1 MNHKLHL
8 HVTRLVT
15 LGAIFFAIV
24 TSTVFYFYNLAAQRN
39 DMEKAIEQLFVTVKI
54 PAEISAY
61 LDNDDLA
68 REVMEGLQEND
79 IISAVVLTSRTG
91 MKVVSADVDAASLD
105 VSTSLFFPLYNP
117 FEASDRVG
125 VLQVRL
131 NKELLSQSV
140 MHAALEQMLILL
152 VLIITVAMLVLIM
165 MRRLLTTPIQSIA
178 DNLHKIKPGNG
189 DSLHCPKGYESNE
202 IGNLVADINKLL
214 ISVRDT
220 LAQERQLRNQ
230 VEVMEKHFRLIFER
244 ASAGIFLLD
253 RGFYLRSSNRAF
265 QKIVGVAGIERR
277 LKKKNIYLPELFSDP
292 HRVHDLLNNILETHK
307 PMACDLQLEQFSR
320 GEERWLHCLFSVVH
334 NDQNKN
340 EEEALIEGLVID
352 VTERTFQMERVLYES
367 EHDPLTQ
374 LFNRRAGDQ
383 LLNIMLTNA
392 KKNNE
397 QLVLLLIDLDGFKE
411 VNDHFGHKA
420 GDKVLI
426 EVANRL
432 KAAIRKEDIL
442 IRLGGDEFVI
452 AFNVVRESRSEI
464 DHFVKNLFD
473 RFKTE
478 IQLKDSRSVNIGSSI
493 GIAIYPHDGETIGTL
508 MSNADSAMYLAKQE
522 GKNRAFYYR
531 AA

>member
-24 TSTVFYFYNLAAQRN
+24 TSTVFYFYNLTVQQS

-54 PAEISAY
+54 PAEISVY

-68 REVMEGLQEND
+68 REVIDGLQEND
-79 IISAVVLTSRTG
+79 IISAAVLTSKTG
-91 MKVVSADVDAASLD
+91 MRVASTDAASFD
-105 VSTSLFFPLYNP
+105 VSTALFFPLYNP
-117 FEASDRVG
+117 FEASDRIG

-131 NKELLSQSV
+131 NKELLNQSV
-140 MHAALEQMLILL
+140 MRAALEQMLILL

-178 DNLHKIKPGNG
+178 DNLHKIKPG
-189 DSLHCPKGYESNE
+189 DADRLHCPKGHEKNE

-214 ISVRDT
+214 VSVRDT
-220 LAQERQLRNQ
+220 LMQERQLRNQ
-230 VEVMEKHFRLIFER
+230 VEAMEKHFRLIFER

-253 RGFYLRSSNRAF
+253 RGFHLRSSNRAF
-265 QKIVGVAGIERR
+265 QKIIGIAGIERR

-292 HRVHDLLNNILETHK
+292 HRVHDLLNEILETHQSV
-307 PMACDLQLEQFSR
+307 ACDLQLEQTCR
-320 GEERWLHCLFSVVH
+320 GEERWLHCLFSIVD

-340 EEEALIEGLVID
+340 EEALIEGLIID

-374 LFNRRAGDQ
+374 LFNRRAGEQ
-383 LLNIMLTNA
+383 LLDIMLKNA
-392 KKNNE
+392 KKSNE
-397 QLVLLLIDLDGFKE
+397 QLVLLLIDLDGFKA

-432 KAAIRKEDIL
+432 KTTIRREDIL

-452 AFNVVRESRSEI
+452 AFNVAGESRSEI
-464 DHFVKNLFD
+464 DHFVENLLN

-478 IQLKDSRSVNIGSSI
+478 IQLKDNNSVTIGSSI
-493 GIAIYPHDGETIGTL
+493 GIAVYPRDGKTIGTL
-508 MSNADSAMYLAKQE
+508 MVNADSAMYQAKRE
-522 GKNRAFYYR
+522 GKNRALYYC

>member
-8 HVTRLVT
+8 HVTRIVT
-15 LGAIFFAIV
+15 SGAVFFAIV
-24 TSTVFYFYNLAAQRN
+24 ASTVFYFYNLTAQQN

-68 REVMEGLQEND
+68 REVIDGLLEND
-79 IISAVVLTSRTG
+79 IISAAILTSRTG
-91 MKVVSADVDAASLD
+91 MEVTSDDAVSLD
-105 VSTSLFFPLYNP
+105 ASASLFFSLYNP
-117 FEASDRVG
+117 FEAADRIG
-125 VLQVRL
+125 ILQIRL
-131 NKELLSQSV
+131 NKELLNQSV
-140 MHAALEQMLILL
+140 MHAALEQMVILL
-152 VLIITVAMLVLIM
+152 VLIIIVAMLVLIM

-178 DNLHKIKPGNG
+178 DNLHNIKPGDN
-189 DSLHCPKGYESNE
+189 DRLHCPKGYENNE

-253 RGFYLRSSNRAF
+253 QNFHLRSSNRAF
-265 QKIVGVAGIERR
+265 QKIVGIAGIERR

-292 HRVHDLLNNILETHK
+292 HQVHDLLNDILVTHK
-307 PMACDLQLEQFSR
+307 SVACDLQLEQACR
-320 GEERWLHCLFSVVH
+320 GEERWLHCLFSIVH

-340 EEEALIEGLVID
+340 EEDLIEGLVID

-374 LFNRRAGDQ
+374 LFNRRAGEQ
-383 LLNIMLTNA
+383 LLDIMLTNA

-420 GDKVLI
+420 GDNVLI
-426 EVANRL
+426 EIANRL
-432 KAAIRKEDIL
+432 KTAIRKEDIL

-452 AFNVVRESRSEI
+452 AFNVADESRSEI
-464 DHFVKNLFD
+464 DYFVENLLN

-478 IQLKDSRSVNIGSSI
+478 IQLKDSNSVTIGSSI
-493 GIAIYPHDGETIGTL
+493 GIVVYPHDGETIGIL
-508 MSNADSAMYLAKQE
+508 IANADSAMYQAKRE
-522 GKNRAFYYR
+522 GKNRALYYR

>member
-8 HVTRLVT
+8 HATRLVT

-24 TSTVFYFYNLAAQRN
+24 TSTVFYFYNLAAQRS
-39 DMEKAIEQLFVTVKI
+39 DMEKAIEQLFVTVRI

-68 REVMEGLQEND
+68 REVIDGLLEND
-79 IISAVVLTSRTG
+79 VISAAALTSRTG
-91 MKVVSADVDAASLD
+91 MEVTSDDAVSLD
-105 VSTSLFFPLYNP
+105 DASASLFFSLYNP
-117 FEASDRVG
+117 FEASDRMG
-125 VLQVRL
+125 ILQIRL
-131 NKELLSQSV
+131 NKELLDQSV
-140 MHAALEQMLILL
+140 KHAVLEQMVILL
-152 VLIITVAMLVLIM
+152 VLIIIVALLVLIM

-178 DNLHKIKPGNG
+178 DNLHKIKSG
-189 DSLHCPKGYESNE
+189 DDDRLCCPKGHENNE

-220 LAQERQLRNQ
+220 IVQERQLRNQ
-230 VEVMEKHFRLIFER
+230 VEAMEKHFRLIFER

-253 RGFYLRSSNRAF
+253 RGFHLRSSNRAF
-265 QKIVGVAGIERR
+265 QKIVGIAGVERR

-292 HRVHDLLNNILETHK
+292 HQVNDLLNDILKTHK
-307 PMACDLQLEQFSR
+307 PMACDLQLEQISC

-334 NDQNKN
+334 SDQDKN

-383 LLNIMLTNA
+383 LLNIMLANA
-392 KKNNE
+392 EKDNE

-432 KAAIRKEDIL
+432 KATIRKEDIL

-452 AFNVVRESRSEI
+452 AFNVVGESRSEI
-464 DHFVKNLFD
+464 DHFVENLFN

-478 IQLKDSRSVNIGSSI
+478 IQLKDSRSVIIGSSI
-493 GIAIYPHDGETIGTL
+493 GIAVYPHDGKTIGTL
-508 MSNADSAMYLAKQE
+508 MSNADSAMYLAKRE